1 MKPDINKYLPM
12 LNDMDLSREQKI
24 ELIHDLWHI
33 MQNFVDRAFGVHPLQ
48 QCRDKKEFS
57 DLHDSTKCIESI
69 PSPQPSDGDI
79 RP

>member
-1 MKPDINKYLPM
+1 MKPNIEKYLPM
-12 LNDMDLSREQKI
+12 LNDMDLTREQKI

-33 MQNFVDRAFGVHPLQ
+33 MQNFVDRAFGAHPLQ

-57 DLHDSTKCIESI
+57 DLHDSNKCIDSI
-69 PSPQPSDGDI
+69 SSPQTSDGDI